1 MDRQVFVYIVVYH
14 KLGIAVYSSVVYN
27 NVRGGGW
34 PIVFGSS
41 ASSRISSRRSYR
53 YDGAS
58 IVGPSLELI
67 SEHSVPFHAFPQ
79 AASVCTR
86 QCAARQ
92 LSNGIE
98 THLVAI
104 LVNTVAICNKS
115 SENLAQN
122 YE

>member
-1 MDRQVFVYIVVYH
+1 MYAAVVGPLH
-14 KLGIAVYSSVVYN
+14 SDHQRHQRHHHVSVLDGLTVTT
-27 NVRGGGW
+27 VR
-34 PIVFGSS
+34 
-41 ASSRISSRRSYR
+41 RL
-53 YDGAS
+53 
-58 IVGPSLELI
+58 VGPSLELI